1 MKTRILFILLICISI
16 NTFSQISD
24 NLLKVQGNAIIY
36 ETPELMVADITISAK
51 DSIYSLCSDKL
62 IEYYNLIEKS
72 FVKNGISK
80 NKLKSGGLNI
90 NESYSWSDRERK
102 MDGYMGTIKIILELP
117 YNATSLNTIIKTLK
131 GNEFPVTY
139 NLSFK
144 LSNNQKEVLLEK
156 AIELAIK
163 DAKKKA
169 NYIAESMDLKILK
182 VKDINYGYT
191 SYQNDLLTNA
201 SEVFFVIED
210 EAELDQDINLNPQ
223 KLEIKKTIGII
234 WNIEQ

>member
-90 NESYSWSDRERK
+90 NESYSWSERERK

-117 YNATSLNTIIKTLK
+117 YNAMSLNTIIKTLR

-234 WNIEQ
+234 WNIGQ